1 MRALRVGARH
11 NARMDTHPLLLE
23 ALDAFGRLFEQ
34 AKACEA
40 DATGMTL
47 ATADAQG
54 RPSARIV
61 LLKNFDAR
69 GFVFYSHTDGRKG
82 AELAANPQAAL
93 LFWWPHLGEAGVE
106 VRIEGATVRVSD
118 EEADAYF
125 AQRPRMSQIG
135 AWASEQSRTLDE
147 RETLERRIDGFERE
161 FEGRPVPRPQDWS
174 GTRVV
179 PRAIEFWYGAKFRLH
194 ERWLYERDTDG
205 DWSKRMLYP

>member
-1 MRALRVGARH
+1 MRAPGPGARH
-11 NARMDTHPLLLE
+11 NAPMDNHPLLLE
-23 ALDAFGRLFEQ
+23 ALNAFADLFDQ

-47 ATADAQG
+47 ATADAEG
-54 RPSARIV
+54 RPAARIV

-93 LFWWPHLGEAGVE
+93 LFWWPHVGEAGIE
-106 VRIEGATVRVSD
+106 VRVEGDTERVSD

-125 AQRPRMSQIG
+125 AQRPRMSQSG

-147 RETLERRIDGFERE
+147 RDTFERRIDAFERE
-161 FEGRPVPRPQDWS
+161 FEGRAVPRPGDWT

-179 PRAIEFWYGAKFRLH
+179 PRAIEFWHGAKFRLH
-194 ERWLYERDTDG
+194 ERWLYERAADG
-205 DWSKRMLYP
+205 EWSKRMLYP

>member
-1 MRALRVGARH
+1 ME
-11 NARMDTHPLLLE
+11 NAPLLLE
-23 ALDAFGRLFEQ
+23 ALDAFARLFDE
-34 AKACEA
+34 AKGREA

-54 RPSARIV
+54 RPAARIV
-61 LLKNFDAR
+61 LLKHFDAH

-82 AELAANPQAAL
+82 AEMEANPQAAL
-93 LFWWPHLGEAGVE
+93 QFWWPHVGEAGGE
-106 VRIEGATVRVSD
+106 VRIEGAVERISD

-147 RETLERRIDGFERE
+147 RESFERRLEAFERE
-161 FEGRPVPRPQDWS
+161 FEGRAVPRPADWS

-179 PRAIEFWYGAKFRLH
+179 PRAIEFWHGARFRLH
-194 ERWLYERDTDG
+194 ERWLYERDG
-205 DWSKRMLYP
+205 NGGWSKRMLYP

>member
-1 MRALRVGARH
+1 MRAPIAGARH
-11 NARMDTHPLLLE
+11 NGGMNTQPLMLE
-23 ALDAFGRLFEQ
+23 ALDAFSRLFDE
-34 AKACEA
+34 AKGCEA

-54 RPSARIV
+54 KPAARIV
-61 LLKNFDAR
+61 LLKHFDAR

-93 LFWWPHLGEAGVE
+93 LFWWPHVGEAGVE
-106 VRIEGATVRVSD
+106 VRIEGATEPVSD

-147 RETLERRIDGFERE
+147 RDSFERRIDAFERE
-161 FEGRPVPRPQDWS
+161 FEGRAVPRPDDWS

-179 PRAIEFWYGAKFRLH
+179 PRAIEFWHGAKFRLH
-194 ERWLYERDTDG
+194 ERWLYERGVDG
-205 DWSKRMLYP
+205 EWTKRMLYP

>member
-1 MRALRVGARH
+1 MRARIGGARH
-11 NARMDTHPLLLE
+11 NGEMNTHPLLLE
-23 ALDAFGRLFEQ
+23 ALDAFARLFEE
-34 AKACEA
+34 AKGCEA

-47 ATADAQG
+47 ATADAKGQ
-54 RPSARIV
+54 PAARIV

-106 VRIEGATVRVSD
+106 VRIEGATERVSD

-125 AQRPRMSQIG
+125 AERPRMSQIG

-147 RETLERRIDGFERE
+147 REMFERRIDAFERE
-161 FEGRPVPRPQDWS
+161 FEGRAVPRPADWS

-179 PRAIEFWYGAKFRLH
+179 PRAIEFWHGAKLRLH
-194 ERWLYERDTDG
+194 ERWLYERG
-205 DWSKRMLYP
+205 MGGVWSKRMLYP

>member
-1 MRALRVGARH
+1 MRAPDREARH
-11 NARMDTHPLLLE
+11 NAPMDNHPLLLE
-23 ALDAFGRLFEQ
+23 ALDAFADLFVQ

-47 ATADAQG
+47 ATADAEG
-54 RPSARIV
+54 RPAARIV

-93 LFWWPHLGEAGVE
+93 LFWWPHVGEAGIE
-106 VRIEGATVRVSD
+106 VRVEGDTERVSD

-135 AWASEQSRTLDE
+135 AWASQQSQTLDARDTFE
-147 RETLERRIDGFERE
+147 QRIARYEAEFDGCE
-161 FEGRPVPRPQDWS
+161 VPRPPRWT
-174 GTRVV
+174 GFRVMPHAV
-179 PRAIEFWYGAKFRLH
+179 EFWYGAQFRLH
-194 ERWLYERDTDG
+194 ERWLHERDAG
-205 DWSKRMLYP
+205 GRWQQRMLYP